1 MQKYGKLIDG
11 QLAFLS
17 PPLKIGGQDTYTNDA
32 TILRAQGWKPV
43 VFTDP
48 PEQEGHYATSEWAET
63 ADAITQVWTLHET
76 QIPVPSEH
84 EAYYN
89 AMQEVITGG

>member
-1 MQKYGKLIDG
+1 MYAKMIDSQLIPLR
-11 QLAFLS
+11 QPLS
-17 PPLKIGGQDTYTNDA
+17 IAGRDTYTNDPA
-32 TILRAQGWKPV
+32 IILAQGWKPV

-63 ADAITQVWTLHET
+63 DNAITQVWTMHET

>member
-1 MQKYGKLIDG
+1 MLYAKLADS
-11 QLAFLS
+11 QLVPLRQ
-17 PPLKIGGQDTYTNDA
+17 PLKIDGLDTYTNDA
-32 TILRAQGWKPV
+32 TILRAQGWKPILL
-43 VFTDP
+43 TDP